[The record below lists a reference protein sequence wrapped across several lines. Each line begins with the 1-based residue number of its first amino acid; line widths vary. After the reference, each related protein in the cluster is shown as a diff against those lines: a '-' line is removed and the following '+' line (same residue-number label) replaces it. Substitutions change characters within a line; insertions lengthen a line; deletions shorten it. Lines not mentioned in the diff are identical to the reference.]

1 MWRGFF
7 LAKTQNNNR
16 GKNKKEKKKLCN
28 YNLSTFPHYKKPII
42 HGKSV
47 SGGQIQDVTSVVN

>member
-16 GKNKKEKKKLCN
+16 GKNKKEKKSCA
-28 YNLSTFPHYKKPII
+28 TIIFPPFPHYKKPII

-47 SGGQIQDVTSVVN
+47 SGGQIQDVISVVN